1 MKKSLIFI
9 ASLLCILF
17 ISCSKSAGNNAVK
30 YEDFEYAIPEENT
43 VLNSGITMSSTRKAA
58 VNNDIVD
65 MDAAYKMEDSIE
77 VPESGVER
85 KLIKNGYVCIN
96 VPSFDSIE
104 MQIQNYAK
112 LYGGYITNTYLSE
125 NNYSAEI
132 KIPSVNFENAMNNA
146 GTLGEVKNRSQNAN
160 DVTEEFYDLETRIN
174 TKRILKDK
182 LEGYLKQAASVK
194 ELLEIERQLN
204 NVVTELE
211 SMEGRMK
218 RLSNQIEYS
227 TITINAYLPTG
238 FVDTGYNWPD
248 IKEDFRKMGVN
259 IVHFLEGLLVVA
271 VYLVIYGIPLIAI
284 CALLYW
290 LLFGKIGLLIKLFK
304 KISRK

>member
-1 MKKSLIFI
+1 MKKILFFMAVVLS
-9 ASLLCILF
+9 ILF
-17 ISCSKSAGNNAVK
+17 ISCGKSSKKSAAIYQDLAYAEPQEAAV
-30 YEDFEYAIPEENT
+30 Y
-43 VLNSGITMSSTRKAA
+43 NSGITMSSMRKAT
-58 VNNDIVD
+58 VNNEIAD
-65 MDAAYKMEDSIE
+65 MDVAYEMEESVE
-77 VPESGVER
+77 VPAAGVER
-85 KLIKNGYVCIN
+85 KLIKNGYVYLN

-104 MQIQNYAK
+104 MQVQNYAK

-132 KIPSVNFENAMNNA
+132 KIPSDNFENAMNNV

-174 TKRILKDK
+174 TKKILKDK
-182 LEGYLKQAASVK
+182 FENYLKQAASVK
-194 ELLEIERQLN
+194 DLLDIERQLN

-218 RLSNQIEYS
+218 RLSNQIDYS
-227 TITINAYLPTG
+227 TININAVLPTG

-259 IVHFLEGLLVVA
+259 IVQFFEGLLVIV
-271 VYLVIYGIPLIAI
+271 VYLIIYGIPLIGI

-290 LLFGKIGLLIKLFK
+290 LLFGKIGLLVKLFK
-304 KISRK
+304 RISRK